1 MKGICLGQ
9 EGGGFK
15 GTEKRV
21 TRNQIQEI
29 QEAGQRAADLNSGLV
44 SLGERVTMKIPS

>member
-1 MKGICLGQ
+1 MCLRQ

-15 GTEKRV
+15 GIEKRV
-21 TRNQIQEI
+21 TGNQIQEI
-29 QEAGQRAADLNSGLV
+29 QEAGQRAADLNSGFI